1 VRKEDFE
8 KLFWGLFGVLIMAG
22 WSLRYD
28 VVAAG
33 DSLYIVNNIT
43 GGVSFCNKRGCIELE
58 YVDLRIQ
65 LEGFTE

>member
-1 VRKEDFE
+1 VRREDFE
-8 KLFWGLFGVLIMAG
+8 KVVWALLGIILVAA

-28 VVAAG
+28 VTTAG